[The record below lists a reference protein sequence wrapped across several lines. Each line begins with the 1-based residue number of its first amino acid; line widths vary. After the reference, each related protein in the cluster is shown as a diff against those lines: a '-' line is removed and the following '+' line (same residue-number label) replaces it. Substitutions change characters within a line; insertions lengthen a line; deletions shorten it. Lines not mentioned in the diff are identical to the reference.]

1 MQRRRACTFF
11 HSEYPK
17 EVDSC
22 QKSNVISPQR
32 IAFFNASENL
42 RWFGELFAQTQSL
55 SSLVLKNVSLKS
67 SSWKKTKSLAAKKS
81 RISEDFL
88 DLSTENRKFRRYCTV
103 SLFGQWNES
112 KEFSKQLSFSGSKV
126 HPLKRSIKDRQRICF
141 LFVDW
146 ANWKFFFLWKKCFV
160 SQLFFLAFK
169 RTLLIVLLQVRR
181 MKVKATMRQISFGQK
196 NKGKGKKL
204 QYGWV
209 SECWLWYDIG
219 WALKVIA
226 NET

>member
-1 MQRRRACTFF
+1 MLYSSVTTGNFFFQAAIIFATNFCELVHRKTFVLPTDCCFWKKDLKIKAERRRNHWRQKRVVFQKTFWT
-11 HSEYPK
+11 
-17 EVDSC
+17 
-22 QKSNVISPQR
+22 SPR
-32 IAFFNASENL
+32 
-42 RWFGELFAQTQSL
+42 
-55 SSLVLKNVSLKS
+55 
-67 SSWKKTKSLAAKKS
+67 KT
-81 RISEDFL
+81 
-88 DLSTENRKFRRYCTV
+88 RKFRRYCIL
-103 SLFGQWNES
+103 SLFGQWNQS

-126 HPLKRSIKDRQRICF
+126 HPLKRNIKDRQRICF

-146 ANWKFFFLWKKCFV
+146 ANWKFFVLWKKCFV
-160 SQLFFLAFK
+160 SHLFFLAFK

-196 NKGKGKKL
+196 NRGKGKKL

-226 NET
+226 NETQVLRTSPDT

>member
-1 MQRRRACTFF
+1 MLYSSVTIGNFF
-11 HSEYPK
+11 FPSSYHICDQFLWTCP
-17 EVDSC
+17 
-22 QKSNVISPQR
+22 QKNIC
-32 IAFFNASENL
+32 IANWL
-42 RWFGELFAQTQSL
+42 LLLKKR
-55 SSLVLKNVSLKS
+55 LKN

-88 DLSTENRKFRRYCTV
+88 DLSTENRKFRRYCIL
-103 SLFGQWNES
+103 SLFGQWNQS

-126 HPLKRSIKDRQRICF
+126 HPLKRNIKDRQRICF

-181 MKVKATMRQISFGQK
+181 KKVKATMRQISFGQK
-196 NKGKGKKL
+196 KRERQKVAIWLSK
-204 QYGWV
+204 WV
-209 SECWLWYDIG
+209 LIVIWYWLSTQ
-219 WALKVIA
+219 VIA
-226 NET
+226 NETQVLRTSPDT

>member
-1 MQRRRACTFF
+1 MLL
-11 HSEYPK
+11 K
-17 EVDSC
+17 EKKMLYSSVTTGNFCFPSGYHIC
-22 QKSNVISPQR
+22 GQFLWTCPQKNIC
-32 IAFFNASENL
+32 IANWL
-42 RWFGELFAQTQSL
+42 LLLKKR
-55 SSLVLKNVSLKS
+55 LKN

-88 DLSTENRKFRRYCTV
+88 SLSTENRKFQRY
-103 SLFGQWNES
+103 
-112 KEFSKQLSFSGSKV
+112 
-126 HPLKRSIKDRQRICF
+126 CF
-141 LFVDW
+141 LFLVNEISRKSFPNNYRSVE
-146 ANWKFFFLWKKCFV
+146 AKFILSKEALKTVNEFAFCLLIGQIGSSFFLWKKCFV

-196 NKGKGKKL
+196 IRVKGKKL

-209 SECWLWYDIG
+209 SEFWLWYDIG

-226 NET
+226 NETEVLRTSPDT